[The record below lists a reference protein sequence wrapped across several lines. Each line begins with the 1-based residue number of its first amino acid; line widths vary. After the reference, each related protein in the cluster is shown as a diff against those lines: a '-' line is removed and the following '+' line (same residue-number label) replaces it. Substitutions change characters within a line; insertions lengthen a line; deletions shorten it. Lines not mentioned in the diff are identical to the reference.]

1 MTPLEDV
8 LLQFYASV
16 ADREKGAAYIE
27 AQPDRFQEL
36 LALACSPQ
44 KKREHIVAAWVLEKY
59 TLDRLEILG
68 GNLNE
73 FLQGTLVQ
81 THESKRRPMIKL
93 TYHYCRNKK
102 RRIAFSQATKDT
114 LVEICFSYLLDA
126 EKIASIAFALKT
138 LDFFLDHAPWIRK
151 EVQAYIEKESP
162 KRGRSFQA
170 VVRHMHL

>member
-1 MTPLEDV
+1 MSSLEEL
-8 LLQFYASV
+8 LLQFFASV

-27 AQPDRFQEL
+27 GHPDHFQEL
-36 LALACSPQ
+36 LALACSPA
-44 KKREHIVAAWVLEKY
+44 KNREHIVAAWVLEKY
-59 TLDRLEILG
+59 ALARLDCLDKCLET
-68 GNLNE
+68 

-102 RRIAFSQATKDT
+102 RREALSSEVKDT
-114 LVEICFSYLLDA
+114 LVEICFSYLLEA

-138 LDFFLDHAPWIRK
+138 LDYFLDHAPWIRK
-151 EVQAYIEKESP
+151 ETIAYIERESP